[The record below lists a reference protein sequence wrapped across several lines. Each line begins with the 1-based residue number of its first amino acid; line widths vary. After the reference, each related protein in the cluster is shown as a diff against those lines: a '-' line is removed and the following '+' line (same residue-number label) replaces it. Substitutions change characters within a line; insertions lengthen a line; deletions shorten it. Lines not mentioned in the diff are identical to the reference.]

1 MSRLYYGEGLPG
13 IDVSKHNGKLIV
25 IEGADGSG
33 RSTQIQKLTPWLEQK
48 GYYVVNVGI
57 KRSTLV
63 AEELSLAQES
73 NNLTTTTMSLF
84 YATDFADQLENK
96 IIPALISG
104 AIVLCDRY
112 TYTLMARDLVRGAK
126 KEWLEELFGF
136 ALIPDIVFYLQTSPK
151 ILVERNLE
159 KNCSLNYWESGM
171 DMGISNFIFD
181 SFIIYQ
187 KLITKE
193 FLKMK
198 DMYNFYIIN
207 GNRPIKVITKSIQE
221 KIEYLLEGNN
231 E

>member
-1 MSRLYYGEGLPG
+1 MSQLYYGESLPNVD
-13 IDVSKHNGKLIV
+13 ISNHLGKLIV

-33 RSTQIQKLTPWLEQK
+33 RSTQIQKITHWLEQK

-96 IIPALISG
+96 IIPALIAG

-112 TYTLMARDLVRGAK
+112 IYTLMARDLVRGAK

-136 ALIPDIVFYLQTSPK
+136 ALIPDMVFYLQTSPN

-159 KNCSLNYWESGM
+159 KSNTLNYWESGM
-171 DMGISNFIFD
+171 DLGISNFIFD

-193 FLKMK
+193 FLRMK
-198 DMYNFYIIN
+198 HQYNFHIIN
-207 GNRPIKVITKSIQE
+207 GNRPIKTITKNIQAKLE
-221 KIEYLLEGNN
+221 HLLEVNHD
-231 E
+231 